1 VSSPTVRLR
10 PKQKLQAQIYGRIF
24 YDKVHANQN
33 ANAYFIFD
41 SKAFSFDY
49 RAKKMSF

>member
-1 VSSPTVRLR
+1 MIFLFV
-10 PKQKLQAQIYGRIF
+10 AQL
-24 YDKVHANQN
+24 KVHAYQN